1 MQERL
6 KHTKGYHTFF
16 YFVCKE
22 TTHKPLKVA
31 AIKTLFSSVYVIGTL
46 PSMNIFYSV
55 ITGKNNF
62 HDSLSLL

>member
-31 AIKTLFSSVYVIGTL
+31 AIKTLFSSVYVIGTTSFDEYFL
-46 PSMNIFYSV
+46 FCDNW
-55 ITGKNNF
+55 KK
-62 HDSLSLL
+62 